1 MSIVD
6 RSFQFISMAVQAVIF
21 VVIALMVL
29 RLIANAA
36 DLNPFAWTSRT
47 IHRLTDVFV
56 LPMRRSLLRLGFD
69 PKYAPLGVILVTII
83 LGLFSLQLASLL
95 AVTVHGVVVGVIEGR
110 PFFIVGNVL
119 YGAVVL
125 YILLITIRIVF
136 SWGQVSYSN
145 RIMRFVVNA
154 TEPLLGPMRNIIPP
168 FGPFDISAMI
178 AIFILLFLLV
188 AINGTLLSSG
198 TLR

>member
-95 AVTVHGVVVGVIEGR
+95 AVTVHGVVVGILEGR
-110 PFFIVGNVL
+110 PGQLFEPYHAL
-119 YGAVVL
+119 CSECDRA
-125 YILLITIRIVF
+125 LIGSDAKYYSAIRAF
-136 SWGQVSYSN
+136 
-145 RIMRFVVNA
+145 
-154 TEPLLGPMRNIIPP
+154 
-168 FGPFDISAMI
+168 
-178 AIFILLFLLV
+178 
-188 AINGTLLSSG
+188 
-198 TLR
+198 

>member
-83 LGLFSLQLASLL
+83 LG
-95 AVTVHGVVVGVIEGR
+95 
-110 PFFIVGNVL
+110 P
-119 YGAVVL
+119 
-125 YILLITIRIVF
+125 
-136 SWGQVSYSN
+136 VSY
-145 RIMRFVVNA
+145 
-154 TEPLLGPMRNIIPP
+154 THL
-168 FGPFDISAMI
+168 
-178 AIFILLFLLV
+178 
-188 AINGTLLSSG
+188 TLPTSDL
-198 TLR
+198 